1 MVSDAWRNMGPEERE
16 VYDDLARE
24 DKARYEKEKA
34 NYQGP
39 LGGAGSKKVKDPNA
53 PKRPMSAFLAFANSR
68 RGEVKGRNS
77 ECSNGEISKLL
88 SVMWKEA
95 DEDIKKKYRENEA
108 ALWAAYKVS
117 IAEYRKKNDGRKKA
131 KAVEDFDDDE
141 DSPAPAKKRKKRK
154 VKQSKHDEED
164 IPPVSGEEFDD
175 HHLSGGGFD
184 TLGNPNQDEMMA
196 ASALR
201 GVRGGPNSYSFG
213 GSSGND
219 LQKQLQQQ
227 QDQLD
232 RLQQQQQQ
240 QLEQAQMNSS
250 GYSSLFGMSGM
261 NPYAALSGGGGNGNN
276 GLSGSLPSGL
286 GVGALSGGLGGSGM
300 PGGLGGN
307 GMSGSLGGGGLSGG
321 LGVGGLSGGL
331 GGSGLPG
338 GLGGSG
344 LPGGLGVGSLP
355 GGLGGSG
362 LGGSGLGGSGL
373 GGGLG
378 GSGLPSGLGGGGLSQ
393 DNSRALLEM
402 GIPYGLQNYGG
413 LGGNGLGGGGLG
425 GGGLGGGGLGGG
437 GLGGSGLGGLGGG
450 GLSGGG
456 LGGGGLG
463 VGGLGGGGLGGSLGD
478 SQAMLMAQALHGN
491 PNPYNNHLLGLGGG
505 TSANLDYSCK
515 PNISVTSFK
524 GLGSQ
529 YFYFIFSFRPTA
541 IIIAIGFPCWTTR
554 RWRWVPRLSRNGR
567 RRYGELA

>member
-1 MVSDAWRNMGPEERE
+1 MGPEERE

-24 DKARYEKEKA
+24 DKTRYEKEKA

-68 RGEVKGRNS
+68 RGEVKGKNS

-95 DEDIKKKYRENEA
+95 DEDIKKGYRENES

-131 KAVEDFDDDE
+131 KAAAEFDDDE
-141 DSPAPAKKRKKRK
+141 DSPVPVKKRKKKK
-154 VKQSKHDEED
+154 VKQSKHDDED
-164 IPPVSGEEFDD
+164 IPPVSGEEFED

-240 QLEQAQMNSS
+240 QLEQAQMNNSS
-250 GYSSLFGMSGM
+250 YGSLFGMSGM
-261 NPYAALSGGGGNGNN
+261 NPYAALSGGGGNGTNGLSGGLPSGLGVG
-276 GLSGSLPSGL
+276 GLSGSLGGSGLSGGLGGSGLSGGLTGGL
-286 GVGALSGGLGGSGM
+286 GVGALSGGALSGGLGVGGLS
-300 PGGLGGN
+300 GGLGG
-307 GMSGSLGGGGLSGG
+307 SGLSGG

-331 GGSGLPG
+331 GGSGL
-338 GLGGSG
+338 
-344 LPGGLGVGSLP
+344 
-355 GGLGGSG
+355 
-362 LGGSGLGGSGL
+362 

-378 GSGLPSGLGGGGLSQ
+378 GSGLGGGGLSQ

-425 GGGLGGGGLGGG
+425 GSGLAGLGGA
-437 GLGGSGLGGLGGG
+437 

-491 PNPYNNHLLGLGGG
+491 PNPYNSHMLGLGGG
-505 TSANLDYSCK
+505 TLANSDYGCNPK
-515 PNISVTSFK
+515 ISITSFI
-524 GLGSQ
+524 GLDSH
-529 YFYFIFSFRPTA
+529 YFQFIVSFRPTA
-541 IIIAIGFPCWTTR
+541 IIIAIGFPGWTTR
-554 RWRWVPRLSRNGR
+554 RWRWVPRLSRNR
-567 RRYGELA
+567 RRRHGELAK

>member
-1 MVSDAWRNMGPEERE
+1 MVSDAWRNMGSEERE

-39 LGGAGSKKVKDPNA
+39 LGGAGTKKVKDPNA

-68 RGEVKGRNS
+68 RGEVKGCNPD
-77 ECSNGEISKLL
+77 CSNGEISKLL

-95 DEDIKKKYRENEA
+95 DEDIKKKYRDNEA
-108 ALWAAYKVS
+108 AFWAAYKIN

-131 KAVEDFDDDE
+131 KVPDFDEE
-141 DSPAPAKKRKKRK
+141 DTQAKMKKKKRK
-154 VKQSKHDEED
+154 VKQPKHEEDD
-164 IPPVSGEEFDD
+164 IPPVEFED

-240 QLEQAQMNSS
+240 QLEQAQMSNS
-250 GYSSLFGMSGM
+250 GYGSLFGMTGM
-261 NPYAALSGGGGNGNN
+261 NPYAALSGGGNGTS
-276 GLSGSLPSGL
+276 GLSGGLSSGL
-286 GVGALSGGLGGSGM
+286 GVSGLSGGLGGS
-300 PGGLGGN
+300 
-307 GMSGSLGGGGLSGG
+307 GLSGG

-331 GGSGLPG
+331 GGSGLSGGLGVSGLSGGLGGSGLSGGLGGSGLSG

-344 LPGGLGVGSLP
+344 LPGGLGGSGLS

-362 LGGSGLGGSGL
+362 LS
-373 GGGLG
+373 GGLG
-378 GSGLPSGLGGGGLSQ
+378 GSGLSQ

-402 GIPYGLQNYGG
+402 GMPYGLQNYGG
-413 LGGNGLGGGGLG
+413 LGGSGLGGGGLGNSGLGGLGGGGLG

-437 GLGGSGLGGLGGG
+437 GLGG
-450 GLSGGG
+450 
-456 LGGGGLG
+456 GGLG
-463 VGGLGGGGLGGSLGD
+463 VGGLGGGGLGSSLGD
-478 SQAMLMAQALHGN
+478 SQAMLMAQALHGHGN
-491 PNPYNNHLLGLGGG
+491 SNPYNNHLLGLGGG
-505 TSANLDYSCK
+505 TLANFDY
-515 PNISVTSFK
+515 
-524 GLGSQ
+524 
-529 YFYFIFSFRPTA
+529 
-541 IIIAIGFPCWTTR
+541 W
-554 RWRWVPRLSRNGR
+554 
-567 RRYGELA
+567 